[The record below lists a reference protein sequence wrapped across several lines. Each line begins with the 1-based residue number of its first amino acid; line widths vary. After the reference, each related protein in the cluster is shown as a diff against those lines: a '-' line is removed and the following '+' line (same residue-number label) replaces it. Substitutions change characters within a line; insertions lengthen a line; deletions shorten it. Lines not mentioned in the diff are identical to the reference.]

1 MKCRAVGRQLSLYLD
16 GDLASGE
23 SRAVALHLEAC
34 DACRRRLRQ
43 MQAVSEALSDLPRL
57 GPPVSLA
64 VEVRDRLEVESRG
77 PGLALIFRPAWR
89 ARPLMLPSL
98 VPAALLLLVA
108 LAAAVVLDGGPSAQ
122 IVQVALGDAEPEL
135 PPVWGTE
142 SNPLFPVAGVSV
154 PRSRNGG
161 EIAVDHLSEMS
172 EGTLFVETIVA
183 RDGSVSSVHVVEG
196 DPAGAA
202 PLMEALW
209 RERFWPGHMNGR
221 PVAVSFYRLI
231 SRMDV
236 RAPLT

>member
-1 MKCRAVGRQLSLYLD
+1 MKCRAVGRQLSAYLD
-16 GDLASGE
+16 GDLGSPEA
-23 SRAVALHLEAC
+23 RAVSSHLDEC
-34 DACRRRLRQ
+34 EGCRRSLEELRT
-43 MQAVSEALSDLPRL
+43 ASEALRELPRL
-57 GPPVSLA
+57 APPMSLA
-64 VEVRDRLEVESRG
+64 VELRDRLDVESRG
-77 PGLALIFRPAWR
+77 PGLALLFRPAWR

-98 VPAALLLLVA
+98 VPAALVLLLA
-108 LAAAVVLDGGPSAQ
+108 ISAAFVLDRGPAVEQALVSAEET
-122 IVQVALGDAEPEL
+122 DEL

-154 PRSRNGG
+154 PRSRDKG
-161 EIAVDHLSEMS
+161 EVPVDQLTEMA

-183 RDGSVSSVHVVEG
+183 RDGSVSSVHVIEG
-196 DPAGAA
+196 NSAGAA

-221 PVAVSFYRLI
+221 PVAVSVYRLI

>member
-1 MKCRAVGRQLSLYLD
+1 MKCRAVGRQLSSYLD
-16 GDLASGE
+16 GDLRPPEARVVS
-23 SRAVALHLEAC
+23 SHLDEC
-34 DACRRRLRQ
+34 DVCRRRLEELRG
-43 MQAVSEALSDLPRL
+43 VSEALGDLPRL
-57 GPPVSLA
+57 APPVSLA
-64 VEVRDRLEVESRG
+64 MELRDRLDVESRG
-77 PGLALIFRPAWR
+77 PGLALLFRPAWR

-98 VPAALLLLVA
+98 VPAVLVLLLAISAAFILDRGPAVEQALV
-108 LAAAVVLDGGPSAQ
+108 SA
-122 IVQVALGDAEPEL
+122 DDTDEL

-154 PRSRNGG
+154 PRSRDKG
-161 EIAVDHLSEMS
+161 EVPVDQLTEMA

-183 RDGSVSSVHVVEG
+183 RDGSVSSVHVIEG
-196 DPAGAA
+196 NSAGAA

-221 PVAVSFYRLI
+221 PVAVSVYRLI

>member
-1 MKCRAVGRQLSLYLD
+1 MKCRAVGRQLSPYLD
-16 GDLASGE
+16 GDLAASE
-23 SRAVALHLEAC
+23 SRGVASHLEEC
-34 DACRRRLRQ
+34 DSCRRRLRELRL
-43 MQAVSEALSDLPRL
+43 VSEALGDLPRL

-64 VEVRDRLEVESRG
+64 TEVGDRLDVESRG
-77 PGLALIFRPAWR
+77 PGLALLFRPAWR

-98 VPAALLLLVA
+98 VPAALVLFVA
-108 LAAAVVLDGGPSAQ
+108 LFAAFVLDRTPPGQLVRAAIDDS
-122 IVQVALGDAEPEL
+122 EEL

-154 PRSRNGG
+154 PRSRGGG
-161 EIAVDHLSEMS
+161 EVPVDQLTEMA

-183 RDGSVSSVHVVEG
+183 RDGSVSSVHVIEG
-196 DPAGAA
+196 NSAGAG

-209 RERFWPGHMNGR
+209 RERYWPGYMNGR
-221 PVAVSFYRLI
+221 PVAVSVYRLI

>member
-1 MKCRAVGRQLSLYLD
+1 MKCRAVCRQLSFYLD
-16 GDLASGE
+16 GDLGSPE
-23 SRAVALHLEAC
+23 SRAVASHLDQC
-34 DACRRRLRQ
+34 DGCRRRLDELR
-43 MQAVSEALSDLPRL
+43 AVSEALGDLPRL
-57 GPPVSLA
+57 APPVSLA
-64 VEVRDRLEVESRG
+64 VEVRDRLDVESRG
-77 PGLALIFRPAWR
+77 PGLALLFRPAWR

-98 VPAALLLLVA
+98 VPAALLLL
-108 LAAAVVLDGGPSAQ
+108 LAVSAAFVLDRGPA
-122 IVQVALGDAEPEL
+122 VEQVLASVGEIDEL

-154 PRSRNGG
+154 PRSRDSGDVP
-161 EIAVDHLSEMS
+161 VDQLTEMA

-183 RDGSVSSVHVVEG
+183 RDGSVSSVHVIEG
-196 DPAGAA
+196 DSAGAA

-221 PVAVSFYRLI
+221 PVAVSVYRLI